1 MTNLYLYENDY
12 VCERTHVS
20 TKQIFSEILN
30 IDPSP
35 CFQPPTSHRFSLN
48 TCPPT
53 FSNSL
58 PLMNFFPRT
67 VWSKLLV
74 RVVVRQNT
82 LKRTQ
87 RTRLI
92 CVCVCVR
99 SARAHMYMCICVCVC
114 VRLCACVL
122 VYVCVLV
129 CVCACVRACM
139 FVHIISVRACA
150 CAHVCVRVRL

>member
-1 MTNLYLYENDY
+1 LYLYENVY
-12 VCERTHVS
+12 VYERTHVS
-20 TKQIFSEILN
+20 TTQKFSEILN

-53 FSNSL
+53 FSNSP
-58 PLMNFFPRT
+58 PLMKFFPRT

-87 RTRLI
+87 CTRFNL
-92 CVCVCVR
+92 CVCVC
-99 SARAHMYMCICVCVC
+99 AE
-114 VRLCACVL
+114 CACAY
-122 VYVCVLV
+122 VYVHM
-129 CVCACVRACM
+129 CVCACVCM
-139 FVHIISVRACA
+139 HVSERGF
-150 CAHVCVRVRL
+150 VCVCCGIYDYIYIGTDVYWHMT